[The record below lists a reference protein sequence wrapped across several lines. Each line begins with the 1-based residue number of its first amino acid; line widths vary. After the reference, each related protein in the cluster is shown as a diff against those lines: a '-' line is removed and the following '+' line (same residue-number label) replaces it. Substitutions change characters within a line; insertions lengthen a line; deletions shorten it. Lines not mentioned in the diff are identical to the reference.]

1 MMRDIKTILA
11 PIDFSASSARALDYA
26 QMVAKR
32 FGAAIH
38 LVHVCDV
45 PSMATASMDAYAI
58 AYSDWSQRLGDD
70 AEREL
75 ARIAADIQGIRTSTE
90 ILFGN
95 PARGIVTAATT
106 NQADLIVMGTHGH
119 GPIAHVV
126 MGNVAER
133 VVRTAPCPV
142 LTVREPRVADWH
154 KGHARA
160 AQMVAGIVMA
170 VVLSPWLAAGAAA
183 QGVPPPPTPA
193 PVVTDMSTELRQRVT
208 GRETFRTYCA
218 TCHGTAARGDGPLAS
233 NMRRKPADL
242 TEIAKR
248 NGGLFPSDMVF
259 RTIDG
264 RQPVRGHGGADMPVW
279 GDTFM
284 KSREG
289 GDADS
294 VRETIESLVRYLE
307 SLQNRPVH

>member
-1 MMRDIKTILA
+1 MMREIKTILA
-11 PIDFSASSARALDYA
+11 PVDFSAGSAWALDYA

-38 LVHVCDV
+38 LVHICEV
-45 PSMATASMDAYAI
+45 PSMATASMDAYAV
-58 AYSDWSQRLGDD
+58 AYSDFSQRLGDE
-70 AEREL
+70 AEHQL
-75 ARIAADIQGIRTSTE
+75 AEIAAGIQDIRTSTE

-95 PARGIVTAATT
+95 PARCIVTAANT
-106 NQADLIVMGTHGH
+106 NNADLIVMGTHGH
-119 GPIAHVV
+119 GAIAHVV

-142 LTVREPRVADWH
+142 LTVREPKAAEWH
-154 KGHARA
+154 KANHRP
-160 AQMVAGIVMA
+160 AQMVAGLVMA
-170 VVLSPWLAAGAAA
+170 VLMSPWLAMGAAA
-183 QGVPPPPTPA
+183 QDVPPPQTPA
-193 PVVTDMSTELRQRVT
+193 AVVTDAGTELRQRVT
-208 GRETFRTYCA
+208 GRATFGLYCA
-218 TCHGTAARGDGPLAS
+218 TCHGTTARGDGPLAS
-233 NMRRKPADL
+233 NMRRKPSDL

-248 NGGLFPSDMVF
+248 NGGQFPSDLVF

-289 GDADS
+289 GDANN
-294 VRETIESLVRYLE
+294 VRETIDALVRYLE
-307 SLQNRPVH
+307 SVQNRPVH

>member
-1 MMRDIKTILA
+1 MREIKTILV
-11 PIDFSASSARALDYA
+11 PVDFSAGSAWALDYA

-38 LVHVCDV
+38 LVHVCEV
-45 PSMATASMDAYAI
+45 PSMATASMDVYAI
-58 AYSDWSQRLGDD
+58 AYSDFSQRLGDE

-75 ARIAADIQGIRTSTE
+75 AGIAAGIQGVKTSTE

-95 PARGIVTAATT
+95 PARCIVTAATT
-106 NQADLIVMGTHGH
+106 NNADLIVMGTHGH

-142 LTVREPRVADWH
+142 LTVREPRAADWH
-154 KGHARA
+154 KPHARV
-160 AQMVAGIVMA
+160 AQMVAGLVMA
-170 VVLSPWLAAGAAA
+170 VVLSPWLTTGVAA
-183 QGVPPPPTPA
+183 QVVPPPAPA
-193 PVVTDMSTELRQRVT
+193 PVVADPVTEMRQRIT
-208 GRETFRTYCA
+208 GGATFRTYCA
-218 TCHGTAARGDGPLAS
+218 SCHGTAARGDGPLAE

-248 NGGLFPSDMVF
+248 NGGLFPTDMVF

-289 GDADS
+289 GDADT
-294 VRETIESLVRYLE
+294 VRETIESLVRFLE
-307 SLQNRPVH
+307 SLQTRPVH